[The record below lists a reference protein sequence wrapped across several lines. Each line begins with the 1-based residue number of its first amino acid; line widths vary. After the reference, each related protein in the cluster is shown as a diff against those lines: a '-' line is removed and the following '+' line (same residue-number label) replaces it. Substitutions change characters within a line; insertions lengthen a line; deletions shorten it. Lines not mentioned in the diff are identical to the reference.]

1 MSHHITLDI
10 AYKIGEAQRQ
20 FNFSI
25 DKRVTDEMNY
35 ISDAFRNGIHS
46 QLENIIKNPFNAY
59 IQIPVKD
66 NCSDLDLSLQK
77 IFLKKLSEQYSR
89 MFQHTIQITD
99 GSYYI
104 LLQSPH
110 FTCDDV
116 RPRPVQKLNVD
127 SSNSS
132 FVFSDSEKKRY
143 EKELDLASPAASLL
157 DIPPRLIID
166 KNNKIV
172 PSDSFAGSSAA
183 RPTPRLG
190 FASHE
195 LRSDSEKKNLP
206 TSLLLQRRPSRMS
219 LPSFSARG
227 KPETSYTAPE
237 GSITD

>member
-20 FNFSI
+20 FNSSI
-25 DKRVTDEMNY
+25 DKRVTDEMSY

-59 IQIPVKD
+59 IQIPIKD

-77 IFLKKLSEQYSR
+77 IFLKKLSEQYSK
-89 MFQHTIQITD
+89 MFQHVIQITD

-127 SSNSS
+127 SCSSS

-143 EKELDLASPAASLL
+143 EKELDL
-157 DIPPRLIID
+157 DIPPRLILD

-172 PSDSFAGSSAA
+172 PSD

-190 FASHE
+190 F
-195 LRSDSEKKNLP
+195 DSEKKNLP

-227 KPETSYTAPE
+227 KPETSVTEASYTAPE
-237 GSITD
+237 PEWSAEQASITD